1 MKNKNIFKM
10 MAAGIAILFLFS
22 CMPIQAQKPHDSFV
36 VYGTITVG
44 NTPRNGATVTIRNM
58 GNGEEIT
65 TTSKTDDFENNGY
78 YSVNLGNL
86 PSGWNR
92 TSEIRVTASYGGS
105 SRSSTFTMP
114 AEGTT
119 KRIDISL
126 PSATRDTADTRT
138 SAEIPSTIFIPM
150 LLLVV
155 AVLGGAL
162 LLAFGSGTY
171 VPPPETR
178 KKKGKKK

>member
-1 MKNKNIFKM
+1 MKKKYLLGIM
-10 MAAGIAILFLFS
+10 VAGVALLFLFS
-22 CMPIQAQKPHDSFV
+22 CMPVQADTPHRSFI

-126 PSATRDTADTRT
+126 PSATRDTADTRV
-138 SAEIPSTIFIPM
+138 SAEIPSSILIPM

-162 LLAFGSGTY
+162 LLAFGSGTQ
-171 VPPPETR
+171 VPPPATR
-178 KKKGKKK
+178 KKKGKK